1 MKNKNGGGEPGI
13 DSHVISRH
21 DAFALTIG
29 GFEFALDGMLNVHA
43 PGVKYRKPTVA
54 LRKCNVPRPFVGKI
68 SSTCFALKM
77 ASYQVSCLD
86 SVVQKRYR
94 DKLSL
99 LGLNEDEDPYQ
110 SMNFI
115 DDMTLW
121 PPVNYGDIFCYFI
134 DRPGVYT
141 KQQLLQWRSLEAYN
155 YYQSGHVRTVEIWA
169 TKGDVCV
176 LKALVNPS
184 PFKNLT

>member
-1 MKNKNGGGEPGI
+1 MAY
-13 DSHVISRH
+13 V
-21 DAFALTIG
+21 
-29 GFEFALDGMLNVHA
+29 
-43 PGVKYRKPTVA
+43 
-54 LRKCNVPRPFVGKI
+54 
-68 SSTCFALKM
+68 KM

-99 LGLNEDEDPYQ
+99 LGLSEDEDPYQ

-121 PPVNYGDIFCYFI
+121 PPVSYGDIFCYFF

-155 YYQSGHVRTVEIWA
+155 YYESGHARTVEISA

-176 LKALVNPS
+176 SKALVNPS
-184 PFKNLT
+184 QASPDKPHHAWVGVKKSGEVVTAHCSCMAG